1 MISDALIAEID
12 IEDLPGI
19 LRELVELMGLP
30 ATLKLV
36 DHYGGVRLYV
46 PVKYD
51 SEHVLVRQIGA
62 PAATILIEHYGGEEH
77 FDIPK
82 AERAL
87 RAVRDRRI
95 RAEYAFKSRRRLA
108 REYDLTERQIGNIVA
123 GVEWDDGQES
133 LF

>member
-51 SEHVLVRQIGA
+51 SDHVLVRQIGA
-62 PAATILIEHYGGEEH
+62 AAATILIEHYGGEEH

-95 RAEYAFKSRRRLA
+95 RAEYACKSRRRLA

-123 GVEWDDGQES
+123 CVEWDDGQES